1 MNVIKNLF
9 REKKSQK
16 NFSEIKAFYQPL
28 GKAVWSDRNYEVFAR
43 EAYIRNVVAY
53 KCISMLAKNASSIPL
68 LLYDKRTKKEIKNHQ
83 LLDLLNNPNP
93 TQNGYEFFESIY
105 SYKLIAGNSFIK
117 ATFLKSENFK
127 NPKELF
133 VLRPDR
139 INIIAGENGLPM
151 AYEYKVNNSKTR
163 FYVDKITGQSEILHL
178 KNFNPINDWYGLS
191 PIEAASYSIDQHNE
205 ASKWNQSMLQNG
217 ARPSGALMVK
227 CSDDSNSNFL
237 TDEQFDRLKQQL
249 DEEFSGSENA
259 GKPLL
264 LEGGLEWKE
273 MSLKPTD
280 MDFLNAKHSCARDI
294 AMAFGIPS
302 QLLGIPGDNT
312 YNNLVEARLSMWE
325 ETILPMVD
333 NMIKSLNNWLV
344 PMFDNNIM
352 LYYNKEK
359 ISALST
365 KQEQYWNKIA
375 SADFLSDDEKKELL
389 DL

>member
-1 MNVIKNLF
+1 MNIIKNLF

-16 NFSEIKAFYQPL
+16 NSSEIKAFYQPL

-68 LLYDKRTKKEIKNHQ
+68 LLYDKRTKREIKNHP

-93 TQNGYEFFESIY
+93 TQNGCEFFESIY

-249 DEEFSGSENA
+249 DKEFSGSENA

-325 ETILPMVD
+325 ETILPIVD

-375 SADFLSDDEKKELL
+375 NADFLSDDEKKELL

>member
-1 MNVIKNLF
+1 MDIIKNLF

-16 NFSEIKAFYQPL
+16 NFNEVKAFYQPL

-43 EAYIRNVVAY
+43 EGYVKNVIAY
-53 KCISMLAKNASSIPL
+53 KCISMLAKNASSIPF
-68 LLYDKRTKKEIKNHQ
+68 LLYDKKTNREIKKHP
-83 LLDLLNNPNP
+83 LLELLSNPNP
-93 TQNGYEFFESIY
+93 TQNRFNFFEAIY
-105 SYKLIAGNSFIK
+105 SYKLISGNSFIK

-151 AYEYKVNNSKTR
+151 AYEYKVNSLKTR

-191 PIEAASYSIDQHNE
+191 PIESASYSIDQHNE

-217 ARPSGALMVK
+217 AKPSGALMVK
-227 CSDDSNSNFL
+227 STDDTSNFL
-237 TDEQFDRLKQQL
+237 TDEQFNRLKQQL
-249 DEEFSGSENA
+249 NEEFSGSENA

-273 MSLKPTD
+273 MSLSPSD
-280 MDFLNAKHSCARDI
+280 MDFLNTKHSCARDI
-294 AMAFGIPS
+294 AMAFGVPS

-312 YNNLVEARLSMWE
+312 YNNLAEARLSMWE

-333 NMIKSLNNWLV
+333 NMVEALNNWLV
-344 PMFDNNIM
+344 PMFDGNIA
-352 LYYNKEK
+352 LYYDKNN
-359 ISALST
+359 ISALSS
-365 KQEQYWNKIA
+365 KQEQFWNKIA
-375 SADFLSDDEKKELL
+375 NADFLTNDEKKKLL

>member
-1 MNVIKNLF
+1 MDIIKNLF

-16 NFSEIKAFYQPL
+16 NFNEVKAFYQPL

-43 EAYIRNVVAY
+43 EGYVKNVVAY
-53 KCISMLAKNASSIPL
+53 KCISMLAKNASSIPF
-68 LLYDKRTKKEIKNHQ
+68 LLYDRKTNKEIKKHP
-83 LLDLLNNPNP
+83 LLELLNNPNP
-93 TQNGYEFFESIY
+93 TQNRFNFFEAIY
-105 SYKLIAGNSFIK
+105 SYKLISGNSFIK

-139 INIIAGENGLPM
+139 INIIAGENGLPI
-151 AYEYKVNNSKTR
+151 AYEYKVNSLKTR

-191 PIEAASYSIDQHNE
+191 PIESASYSIDQHNE

-217 ARPSGALMVK
+217 AKPSGALMVK
-227 CSDDSNSNFL
+227 STGDTSNFL
-237 TDEQFDRLKQQL
+237 TDEQFSRLKQQL
-249 DEEFSGSENA
+249 NEEFSGSENA

-273 MSLKPTD
+273 MSLSPSD
-280 MDFLNAKHSCARDI
+280 MDFLNTKHSCARDI
-294 AMAFGIPS
+294 AMAFGVPS

-312 YNNLVEARLSMWE
+312 YNNLAEARLSMWE

-333 NMIKSLNNWLV
+333 NMVEALNNWLV
-344 PMFDNNIM
+344 LMFDDNIA
-352 LYYNKEK
+352 LYYDKNN
-359 ISALST
+359 ISALSSR
-365 KQEQYWNKIA
+365 QEKFWNKIA
-375 SADFLSDDEKKELL
+375 NADFLSDDEKKKIL

>member
-1 MNVIKNLF
+1 MNIIKNLF

-68 LLYDKRTKKEIKNHQ
+68 LLYDKRTKKEIKNHP

-93 TQNGYEFFESIY
+93 TQNGCEFFESIY

-127 NPKELF
+127 NPRELF

-227 CSDDSNSNFL
+227 CSDDNNSNFL
-237 TDEQFDRLKQQL
+237 TDEQFDRLKHQL

-280 MDFLNAKHSCARDI
+280 MDFLNTKHSCARDI

>member
-1 MNVIKNLF
+1 MDIIKNLF

-16 NFSEIKAFYQPL
+16 NFNEVKAFYQPL

-43 EAYIRNVVAY
+43 EGYVKNVVAY
-53 KCISMLAKNASSIPL
+53 KCISMLAKNASSIPF
-68 LLYDKRTKKEIKNHQ
+68 LLYDRKTNKEIKKHP
-83 LLDLLNNPNP
+83 LLELLNNPNP
-93 TQNGYEFFESIY
+93 TQNRFNFFEAIY
-105 SYKLIAGNSFIK
+105 SYKLISGNSFIK
-117 ATFLKSENFK
+117 ATFLKNENFK

-151 AYEYKVNNSKTR
+151 AYEYKVNSLKTR

-191 PIEAASYSIDQHNE
+191 PIESASYSIDQHNE

-217 ARPSGALMVK
+217 AKPSGALMVK
-227 CSDDSNSNFL
+227 STDDTSNFL
-237 TDEQFDRLKQQL
+237 TDEQFNRLKQQL
-249 DEEFSGSENA
+249 NEEFSGSENA

-273 MSLKPTD
+273 MSLSPSD
-280 MDFLNAKHSCARDI
+280 MDFLNTKHSCARDI
-294 AMAFGIPS
+294 AMAFGVPS

-312 YNNLVEARLSMWE
+312 YNNLAEARLSMWE

-333 NMIKSLNNWLV
+333 NMVEALNNWLV
-344 PMFDNNIM
+344 PMFNDNIA
-352 LYYNKEK
+352 LYYDKNN
-359 ISALST
+359 ISALSS
-365 KQEQYWNKIA
+365 KQEQFWNKIA
-375 SADFLSDDEKKELL
+375 NADFLTNDEKKKLL

>member
-1 MNVIKNLF
+1 MDIIKNLF

-16 NFSEIKAFYQPL
+16 NFNEVKAFYQPL

-43 EAYIRNVVAY
+43 EGYVKNVVAY
-53 KCISMLAKNASSIPL
+53 KCISMLAKNASSIPF
-68 LLYDKRTKKEIKNHQ
+68 LLYDRKTNKEIKKHP
-83 LLDLLNNPNP
+83 LLELLNNPNP
-93 TQNGYEFFESIY
+93 TQNRFNFFEAIY
-105 SYKLIAGNSFIK
+105 SYKLISGNSFIK
-117 ATFLKSENFK
+117 ATFLKNENFK

-151 AYEYKVNNSKTR
+151 AYEYKVNSLKTR

-191 PIEAASYSIDQHNE
+191 PIESASYSIDQHNE

-217 ARPSGALMVK
+217 AKPSGALMVK
-227 CSDDSNSNFL
+227 STDDTSNFL
-237 TDEQFDRLKQQL
+237 TDEQFNRLKQQL
-249 DEEFSGSENA
+249 NEEFSGSENA

-273 MSLKPTD
+273 MSLSPSD
-280 MDFLNAKHSCARDI
+280 MDFLNTKHSCARDI
-294 AMAFGIPS
+294 AMAFGVPS

-312 YNNLVEARLSMWE
+312 YNNLAEARLSMWE

-333 NMIKSLNNWLV
+333 NMVEALNNWLV
-344 PMFDNNIM
+344 PMFDGNIA
-352 LYYNKEK
+352 LYYDKNN
-359 ISALST
+359 ISALSS
-365 KQEQYWNKIA
+365 KQEQFWNKIA
-375 SADFLSDDEKKELL
+375 NADFLTNDEKKKLL